1 MATVTR
7 ANEKVEL
14 SPKEVAEAIWSMGSD
29 EQADMLEELIKVAGG
44 SHTLMMQFLGVRED
58 CEKRESGEALECFQT
73 MFASAY
79 KYMWN

>member
-7 ANEKVEL
+7 DNERVEL
-14 SPKEVAEAIWSMGSD
+14 SPKEVAEAVWSMD
-29 EQADMLEELIKVAGG
+29 NIDQAQMLEELIKVAGG
-44 SHTLMMQFLGVRED
+44 SHTLMMQFLAVRED
-58 CEKRESGEALECFQT
+58 CEKRDSGEALECFQT